1 MKMFWVQSHETW
13 KDTRKPE
20 ASAYTLG
27 CGPKGQGPG
36 VGSASEPRI
45 QKRRTRL
52 PGRDGG
58 GIWKKTGV
66 GKIRRRKGP
75 EPRASGRMGRGAERQ
90 PGFGRGNRG
99 QAPGALGIPLR
110 RGWGSA
116 IKGSCSAPTHIK
128 ETRNRC
134 QLCPLLVKPTA
145 QKESAE
151 LSTGGSSEGAFAQLR
166 QRDHRDLPGRT
177 HGMRT

>member
-1 MKMFWVQSHETW
+1 MERHEEAGSIGLYVRLW
-13 KDTRKPE
+13 PE
-20 ASAYTLG
+20 ET
-27 CGPKGQGPG
+27 GPG

-58 GIWKKTGV
+58 GIWEKTGV
-66 GKIRRRKGP
+66 GKIWRRKGP

-110 RGWGSA
+110 HGWGSA

-128 ETRNRC
+128 ETQNRC
-134 QLCPLLVKPTA
+134 QLCLLLVKPTA